1 MVYLFPFYWHSQ
13 PRPPPKLCQHDAQP
27 RTERAVH
34 PSIDG
39 SALRLDAT
47 EEQDRMQ
54 APDIATVVSDDD
66 LEACLRVLRTLATPE
81 GGVTEAYRAPR
92 FKPLR
97 KAQQVYL
104 EELRGQ
110 LFHGHQPDKYRQGKE
125 KKREKSARQ
134 QQDRA
139 MDRAQADKTRMRAER
154 LRMLGELEHEAAAAD
169 GEHRAIGFVPDGA
182 VDCDLG
188 LGDRGGRLLLGG
200 GTATEEAATEET
212 GSEGAAMAAPEM
224 AAGGEVAGAAGAA
237 GEAGRRR
244 ARRRVRRRR
253 RPRPGRHLR
262 ACYTCKARYRR
273 GPCHMSL
280 TPSPSLALARAYP

>member
-1 MVYLFPFYWHSQ
+1 M
-13 PRPPPKLCQHDAQP
+13 
-27 RTERAVH
+27 
-34 PSIDG
+34 
-39 SALRLDAT
+39 DAT

-200 GTATEEAATEET
+200 EAATEETGREET
-212 GSEGAAMAAPEM
+212 GSEGAAMAAPEL
-224 AAGGEVAGAAGAA
+224 AAGGEVAGEAGEAA
-237 GEAGRRR
+237 GEVAAGG
-244 ARRRVRRRR
+244 V
-253 RPRPGRHLR
+253 GQELRHLR

-273 GPCHMSL
+273 GPCSTRAL
-280 TPSPSLALARAYP
+280 TLAQALALALSQAMRLARRATACSTT

>member
-1 MVYLFPFYWHSQ
+1 M
-13 PRPPPKLCQHDAQP
+13 
-27 RTERAVH
+27 
-34 PSIDG
+34 
-39 SALRLDAT
+39 DAT

-200 GTATEEAATEET
+200 ETATEETGREET
-212 GSEGAAMAAPEM
+212 GSEGAAMAAPEL

-237 GEAGRRR
+237 GEAAGE
-244 ARRRVRRRR
+244 AAAGGV
-253 RPRPGRHLR
+253 GQELRHLR
-262 ACYTCKARYRR
+262 ACYTCKARYR
-273 GPCHMSL
+273 GGLHASPD
-280 TPSPSLALARAYP
+280 PSPCPYPGPGLPLALTLSRRATACCTT